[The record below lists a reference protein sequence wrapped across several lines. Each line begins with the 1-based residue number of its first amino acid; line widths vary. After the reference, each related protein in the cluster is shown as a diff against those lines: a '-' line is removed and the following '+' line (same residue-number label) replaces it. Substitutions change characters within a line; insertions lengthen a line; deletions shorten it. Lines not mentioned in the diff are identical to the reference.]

1 MGYSSW
7 GRKELDMT
15 EQLIHTKDTEI
26 SNQKPL
32 MMATYF
38 DVAIINAG
46 SGVIW
51 FVLNPSSITYQPCDS
66 GQISHSLSISSVQ

>member
-26 SNQKPL
+26 SNQKSL

-38 DVAIINAG
+38 GVAIINAG
-46 SGVIW
+46 SGVTR
-51 FVLNPSSITYQPCDS
+51 FVLNPSSVTYQPCDS
-66 GQISHSLSISSVQ
+66 GQISHSLSISVQ